1 VADLLRISSLSIA
14 PEDPVL
20 IYNLACVRAREGK
33 TKEAL
38 NFLKKAFTL
47 QPNLTATASKDS
59 DLVSLYELPEFKAL
73 LERQYIAS
81 APAEV
86 VDVFGELT
94 EINLLQTNE

>member
-1 VADLLRISSLSIA
+1 VKLLFGEEKQASKAFKRGLSIA

-20 IYNLACVRAREGK
+20 IYNLACVQARDGK

-38 NFLKKAFTL
+38 NSLEKAFTL
-47 QPNLTATASKDS
+47 QPNLTSTASEDS
-59 DLVSLYELPEFKAL
+59 DLASLYELPEFKAL

-86 VDVFGELT
+86 GGNTVRV
-94 EINLLQTNE
+94 N